1 MNLTTARNRLIQ
13 AGPMRWAML
22 GGLSPEEIGGLRRAA
37 TICAV
42 IFFADA
48 SHSVVI
54 PIFPAFAEGLGA
66 NLAMIGLY
74 GSAVGVA
81 MVLLSIPI
89 GSLSDRLGRKGVMLV
104 GFALFTLVPIAYILS
119 STPIQLLAARLILG
133 VAQGSTFGIGF
144 VWVHEAT
151 SGRARSLAH
160 GLYMTSMGIGFTTG
174 PILGGY
180 ATSAW
185 GYDAAFIISSLLG
198 AVGLVCLLLVRSGP
212 EPANIERSRVSMREA
227 LADPHVL
234 AAGVSNFIN
243 SLLYSTLITF
253 YPLYGALIGLASSE
267 IGLGLTVRGLLST
280 VIRFPSGAV
289 SRGRVVLPLVFASL
303 GGSAA
308 ILILMSWST
317 SLFAILALMGAQ
329 GLVYGVYLT
338 AGNIYVTQEAHPE
351 HRGAAMGV
359 YSSFA
364 NVSNVVCPL
373 VIGGVGQFYGLGA
386 AFQAAGAASLVGV
399 ASAMLFLKRATS
411 QKLAG

>member
-1 MNLTTARNRLIQ
+1 M
-13 AGPMRWAML
+13 WFAML
-22 GGLSPEEIGGLRRAA
+22 GSLSAEERAGLRVAA
-37 TICAV
+37 AVCVV

-81 MVLLSIPI
+81 MVLLSVPI
-89 GSLSDRLGRKGVMLV
+89 GGLSDRLGRKGVMLM
-104 GFALFTLVPIAYILS
+104 GFALFTLVPIVYILS
-119 STPIQLLAARLILG
+119 STPIHLLTARLLLG

-144 VWVHEAT
+144 IWIHEVT
-151 SGRARSLAH
+151 QGRARSMAH

-174 PILGGY
+174 PILGGF

-185 GYDAAFIISSLLG
+185 GYTAAFAISSLLG
-198 AVGLVCLLLVRSGP
+198 AIGLVCLLLVRGGTELP
-212 EPANIERSRVSMREA
+212 MRDQNRASMREA
-227 LADPHVL
+227 LADPRVL

-289 SRGRVVLPLVFASL
+289 SRGRVILPLIFTSL
-303 GGSAA
+303 GGSAV

-317 SLFAILALMGAQ
+317 GLGAVLLLMGAQ

-373 VIGGVGQFYGLGA
+373 AVGGIGQLYGLSA
-386 AFQAAGAASLVGV
+386 AFQVAGSVSFLGVVTAMLLLRRAASRSPG
-399 ASAMLFLKRATS
+399 
-411 QKLAG
+411 